1 MERHRVLFI
10 CTHNSARSQMAEGML
25 RHLAGDRYEAFSAGT
40 VATGLRPEAISAM
53 AEIGVDISAQSSKT
67 LERYLGE
74 PFELVVTVCDA
85 AREACPT
92 FPGAARVAHWDLDDP
107 STATGTDEDR
117 MAVYRHVRDEIE
129 RRVRELVGC

>member
-1 MERHRVLFI
+1 
-10 CTHNSARSQMAEGML
+10 MAEGML